1 MEAEMKIT
9 RRQLRKIINEAIK
22 RVPIF
27 EPVSSEEVR
36 SKLDQK
42 RAQSRSAADIDPVI
56 LSKIGGMDA
65 LGGADSNQARSF
77 AQALGSMAPAEDVTY
92 QQEDEYADNMIKQNM
107 GYYLGPG
114 VKNVETRLLNKMAER
129 LKSYRESGK
138 PIEVWI
144 FEGSAYYNKADVPDP
159 EKETVDSLAAA
170 LKAEVYYIHSYGYGI
185 GNDGGAGSFFD
196 YDYGEYQDF
205 LDQLYVGGSQP
216 VDYYIFEALVH
227 FVGKDNIVIK
237 SAM

>member
-1 MEAEMKIT
+1 MEVKMKIT
-9 RRQLRKIINEAIK
+9 RRQLRKLISEAIK

-27 EPVSSEEVR
+27 QPVSSEEVR

-42 RAQSRSAADIDPVI
+42 RAQSRSAADIDPTM

-65 LGGADSNQARSF
+65 LGGAESNQARSF
-77 AQALGSMAPAEDVTY
+77 AQALGSMSPAEDVTY
-92 QQEDEYADNMIKQNM
+92 QQEDEYADNMIRQNM

-144 FEGSAYYNKADVPDP
+144 FEGVNYPGPAIIPPNP
-159 EKETVDSLAAA
+159 ERETVDSLLKA
-170 LKAEVYYIHSYGYGI
+170 LKNQVYYIHSYGFA
-185 GNDGGAGSFFD
+185 DGTPSPWFD
-196 YDYGEYQDF
+196 YYKGEDQDF
-205 LDQLYVGGSQP
+205 GNQLHAGGSRP
-216 VDYYIFEALVH
+216 VDYYVFEALVH
-227 FVGKDNIVIK
+227 FVGKDKIIIK